1 MSRPDREREAFIEQ
15 FSRTDPRWWRLD
27 PSNSKEDAIADS
39 WKRTMRVVRV
49 LDEALQDDKM
59 RMARCA
65 RIYDPNSTMLGVQYE
80 LRTGP
85 YPASQTGP
93 VTMNVVKSA
102 VDTVTAMIAQH
113 QVRASFTT
121 DGADWST
128 AMKAK
133 DMELAIEGEFQRV
146 DLYAHVP
153 EVFRDSCVVGQG
165 ITRPYEDE
173 FTEKPEMELVPWD
186 CIVVDKAEWIGGKG
200 RQMHEVRFV
209 DKSMLMELYPDKA
222 EIIAR
227 DARRDLARYWTSWR
241 MVDSDMVPLVMSWH
255 LRSSPDSDD
264 GVFSVCMD
272 GVCLEWEEYK
282 EDDFPH
288 EILYWN
294 TRPGS
299 FFGCGLIE
307 EVAGMQNRVNKING
321 HIARCHDL
329 SNTYVVCQAIDAAI
343 RVKQSGGSNPLQ
355 MLPYRGTA
363 PPSFETPAA
372 VPAELYQ
379 HLVYMIGMIYK
390 LAGVSE
396 LSAQSE
402 KPENIDSAI
411 GMQTFIDIE
420 SKRFAIQQQRM
431 ERFVRNLAV
440 RFLKILKVI
449 ALRDNSKPEAIWR
462 QGNVV
467 KRINFKEVNLDE
479 DQYVISIQPA
489 SIMTQT
495 PGGKLTQAVQMGNT
509 GLFDRKELRKLIG
522 HPDLERAYYLDNAS
536 EDHAERIIERMTRG
550 GYRAPDVLDDIP
562 TCLPYIAA
570 AYKRL
575 DDGDAPEKILGSFRN
590 WIEDAK
596 GEMARAAAE
605 ENAAASAAMAPPP
618 GPPGMP
624 PPPGPMGGPQPL
636 MVAPPTPPQM
646 QLPPPGMH

>member
-1 MSRPDREREAFIEQ
+1 MASAEREAFIEQ
-15 FSRTDPRWWRLD
+15 FSRTDPRWWHLD
-27 PSNSKEDAIADS
+27 PSAENEEDAKADS

-65 RIYDPNSTMLGVQYE
+65 RIYDPNSSMLGVQYE

-85 YPASQTGP
+85 YPASSTAP

-113 QVRASFTT
+113 QVRAAFTT

-146 DLYAHVP
+146 DLYAYVP
-153 EVFRDSCVVGQG
+153 EIFRDSCMVGQG
-165 ITRPYEDE
+165 VCRPFEDQ
-173 FTEKPEMELVPWD
+173 FTNKPEMKVIPWD
-186 CIVVDKAEWIGGKG
+186 CLIIDRAEWAGGSRG
-200 RQMHEVRFV
+200 RQIHEVYFI
-209 DKSMLMELYPDKA
+209 DKSLLMEMYPDKA

-227 DARRDLARYWTSWR
+227 DARRDLSRYWTSWR
-241 MVDSDMVPLVMSWH
+241 MVDSDMVPIVMSWH

-264 GVFSVCMD
+264 GVYAVNMD
-272 GVCLEWEEYK
+272 GVNLEWEKYE

-355 MLPYRGTA
+355 VLPYRGTA

-372 VPAELYQ
+372 VPPELYQ

-440 RFLKILKVI
+440 RFLKILKAV
-449 ALRDNSKPEAIWR
+449 AIREGTEPQSVWR

-467 KRINFKEVNLDE
+467 KRIDFRKVNLDE

-489 SIMTQT
+489 SLLTQT
-495 PGGKLTQAVQMGNT
+495 PGGKLTQVVQMGNT

-522 HPDLERAYYLDNAS
+522 HPDLERASYLDNAS
-536 EDHAERIIERMTRG
+536 EDHAERIIERMTHG
-550 GYRAPDVLDDIP
+550 DYRPPDVLDDIP
-562 TCLPYIAA
+562 TCLPYVAA

-575 DDGDAPEKILGSFRN
+575 DDGNAPEKILSLFRDWITAGS
-590 WIEDAK
+590 E
-596 GEMARAAAE
+596 EMARADQEQAAK
-605 ENAAASAAMAPPP
+605 MAPPP

-624 PPPGPMGGPQPL
+624 PPAGPMGGPQPL

-646 QLPPPGMH
+646 QLPPGMH